1 MNSSIQNQDNPLS
14 SSGRF
19 GRLSYAAWIFLSSII
34 AIIVLFILV
43 LSTGIFNTN
52 VSEISGLPL
61 IAMLMFGVVYIT
73 FLYLSFV
80 FTIRRLH
87 DRNQSGWLSLLVIVP
102 LINLFFMIYLFCAKG
117 TTTTNSY
124 GPPRMT
130 QGWEKVLGWIY
141 ILLIPLSF
149 VSGIIAAIAIPAYQ
163 DAALKNQQMQI
174 EQQLNQAE

>member
-73 FLYLSFV
+73 FLYRINIS
-80 FTIRRLH
+80 LH
-87 DRNQSGWLSLLVIVP
+87 
-102 LINLFFMIYLFCAKG
+102 
-117 TTTTNSY
+117 
-124 GPPRMT
+124 
-130 QGWEKVLGWIY
+130 
-141 ILLIPLSF
+141 
-149 VSGIIAAIAIPAYQ
+149 
-163 DAALKNQQMQI
+163 
-174 EQQLNQAE
+174 

>member
-61 IAMLMFGVVYIT
+61 ITMLMFGVVYKYQLKSKHVFIT
-73 FLYLSFV
+73 KTL
-80 FTIRRLH
+80 
-87 DRNQSGWLSLLVIVP
+87 
-102 LINLFFMIYLFCAKG
+102 
-117 TTTTNSY
+117 
-124 GPPRMT
+124 
-130 QGWEKVLGWIY
+130 
-141 ILLIPLSF
+141 
-149 VSGIIAAIAIPAYQ
+149 
-163 DAALKNQQMQI
+163 
-174 EQQLNQAE
+174 